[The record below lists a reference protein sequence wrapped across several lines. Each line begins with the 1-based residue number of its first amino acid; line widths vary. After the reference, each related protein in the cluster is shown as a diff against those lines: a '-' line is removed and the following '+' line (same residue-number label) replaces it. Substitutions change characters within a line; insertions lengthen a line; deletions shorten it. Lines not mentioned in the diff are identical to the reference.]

1 MSMSERC
8 VHPVWLQ
15 YFSGRPVAEP
25 YLGLETADA
34 RQYAESEGVAEIRE
48 LDAREPGLVRPD
60 LRADRLNLLIE
71 DGIVVDARWG

>member
-1 MSMSERC
+1 
-8 VHPVWLQ
+8 
-15 YFSGRPVAEP
+15 
-25 YLGLETADA
+25 LETADA